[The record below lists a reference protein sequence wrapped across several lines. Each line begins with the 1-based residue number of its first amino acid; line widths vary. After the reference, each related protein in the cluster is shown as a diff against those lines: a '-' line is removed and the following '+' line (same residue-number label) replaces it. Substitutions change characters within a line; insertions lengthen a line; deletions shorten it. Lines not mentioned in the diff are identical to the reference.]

1 MRYSQVVIDMHDSKK
16 HTKVS
21 NTDVLEQ
28 YINSL
33 VSEDSSEFI
42 ETVDTQIS
50 QLKSESIK
58 PSEDVITNKS
68 DIDSLENTDVAIDEI
83 ELVEQVEA
91 KAIEP
96 VVDVIPEDMVTVFQV
111 CGVKFGIKSNE
122 ILSIESSSA
131 MDVPANDKESVK
143 ARINNRDILVL
154 NTSKIVLPN
163 KVVSACKNVILLK
176 DKAIGLTC
184 DNVDGDCLVDESDIR
199 RSSQNTQ
206 RKWLAGTVN
215 KLKLALLDTDRL
227 IEACSYT
234 E

>member
-1 MRYSQVVIDMHDSKK
+1 
-16 HTKVS
+16 
-21 NTDVLEQ
+21 
-28 YINSL
+28 
-33 VSEDSSEFI
+33 
-42 ETVDTQIS
+42 
-50 QLKSESIK
+50 
-58 PSEDVITNKS
+58 
-68 DIDSLENTDVAIDEI
+68 
-83 ELVEQVEA
+83 
-91 KAIEP
+91 
-96 VVDVIPEDMVTVFQV
+96 
-111 CGVKFGIKSNE
+111 
-122 ILSIESSSA
+122 